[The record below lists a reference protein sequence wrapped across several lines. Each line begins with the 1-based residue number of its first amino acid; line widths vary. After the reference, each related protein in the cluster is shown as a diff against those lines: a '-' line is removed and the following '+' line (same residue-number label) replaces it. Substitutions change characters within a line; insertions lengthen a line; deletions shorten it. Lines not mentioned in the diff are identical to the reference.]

1 VYIPHNG
8 EAVEFSSQAR
18 YGRYNRPQE
27 IADPKAFEPTSAPP
41 PPSRLKSFRS
51 VAHLQVKEGKVTLE
65 FPPDIDAAHLFP
77 DGLYRVSIK
86 MGSITRAELT
96 EVYKPQSGTPQSGTP
111 QSGTPQSGDMDG
123 EDTLAP
129 DLDQGKG

>member
-1 VYIPHNG
+1 
-8 EAVEFSSQAR
+8 
-18 YGRYNRPQE
+18 
-27 IADPKAFEPTSAPP
+27 
-41 PPSRLKSFRS
+41 

-96 EVYKPQSGTPQSGTP
+96 EVYKPQSGKPQSGK
-111 QSGTPQSGDMDG
+111 PQSGDMDG